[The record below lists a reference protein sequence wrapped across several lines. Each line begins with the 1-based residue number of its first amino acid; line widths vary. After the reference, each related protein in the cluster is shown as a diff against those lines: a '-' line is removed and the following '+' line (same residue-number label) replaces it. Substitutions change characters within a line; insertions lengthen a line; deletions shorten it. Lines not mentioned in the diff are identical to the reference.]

1 MNRAGHRLYT
11 KPRIEPDG
19 AAVNEVQ
26 SKLLK
31 MYEDIREVLD
41 RNGIAYYAFFGTAL
55 GAVRHNG
62 FIPWDDDMDLA
73 VWIEDIPRINEAL
86 SKELDPE
93 KYYYHVPRADDH
105 PHVVL
110 IEGDLEKSIRDKTA
124 LFIDLF
130 PLSGF
135 PDRGLR
141 QLATGAAIWGDN
153 IAIYALDRIGPAW
166 LHRSLRWTHRFFSKL
181 ADLCAGK
188 DCSLVTVRATHYKEY
203 TYPRDLYGKP
213 VMHVFEDTDIPLP
226 EKWEDIL
233 TGLYGDFMVPPPEDK
248 RSGAT
253 GFPCSLYKD
262 YLEDQKRS

>member
-1 MNRAGHRLYT
+1 MSCCLSPACVSARALRSS
-11 KPRIEPDG
+11 KSNI
-19 AAVNEVQ
+19 VEVILPNLQ
-26 SKLLK
+26 
-31 MYEDIREVLD
+31 
-41 RNGIAYYAFFGTAL
+41 N
-55 GAVRHNG
+55 
-62 FIPWDDDMDLA
+62 P
-73 VWIEDIPRINEAL
+73 
-86 SKELDPE
+86 
-93 KYYYHVPRADDH
+93 
-105 PHVVL
+105 
-110 IEGDLEKSIRDKTA
+110 
-124 LFIDLF
+124 
-130 PLSGF
+130 
-135 PDRGLR
+135 
-141 QLATGAAIWGDN
+141 
-153 IAIYALDRIGPAW
+153 
-166 LHRSLRWTHRFFSKL
+166 FFSKL